1 MKRAGILMV
10 AAIALAAPTIA
21 RAQVAGSTLIGVAA
35 AELREVTLGWSAK
48 RQVLGQAVYNDKS
61 EPIGAID
68 DVVIASDK
76 AVSYAIIGVGGFL
89 GVGRHDVVI
98 PVSQLKLVDGKFVL
112 NGATKEALR
121 AMPPFEYAR

>member
-1 MKRAGILMV
+1 MEDTMKRAGILMV

-48 RQVLGQAVYNDKS
+48 RQVMGQAGYNDKS
-61 EPIGAID
+61 APIGAID

-76 AVSYAIIGVGGFL
+76 TVSDAIIGVGAFL
-89 GVGRHDVVI
+89 GVGRHHVVI
-98 PVSQLKLVDGKFVL
+98 SGSQLELVDGTL
-112 NGATKEALR
+112 
-121 AMPPFEYAR
+121 

>member
-1 MKRAGILMV
+1 MEDTMKRAGILMV

-76 AVSYAIIGVGGFL
+76 TVSYAIIAVRGFPGV
-89 GVGRHDVVI
+89 RTHDVLI
-98 PVSQLKLVDGKFVL
+98 PLSPLK
-112 NGATKEALR
+112 
-121 AMPPFEYAR
+121 P